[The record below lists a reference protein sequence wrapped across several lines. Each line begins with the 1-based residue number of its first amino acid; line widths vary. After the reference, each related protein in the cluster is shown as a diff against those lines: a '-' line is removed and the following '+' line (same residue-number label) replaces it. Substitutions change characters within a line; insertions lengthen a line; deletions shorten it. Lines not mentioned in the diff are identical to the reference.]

1 MILNI
6 CCLVL
11 SIGLLLAS
19 IRISQLE
26 KDVEDLKLRI
36 EVHRDVI
43 KGNID
48 DISNLEIKAVSYNE
62 RLIILEERL
71 KNLENEENR

>member
-1 MILNI
+1 MMLDI
-6 CCLVL
+6 CCFVL

-26 KDVEDLKLRI
+26 KDIEDLKLRT

-43 KGNID
+43 KNNID
-48 DISNLEIKAVSYNE
+48 DIGKLCENFVEVK
-62 RLIILEERL
+62 ERL
-71 KNLENEENR
+71 KNLENEENG